1 MVRRNMAPPRAQAH
15 DITLMDLN
23 HLRSFIAVAQFGHL
37 TRASEALHLSQ
48 PALSSHIKTLEE
60 QFGVMLFERTP
71 TGMSLTPS
79 GRRLLVEAEQIIG
92 AVQHLAHSAQ
102 DLRGQPT
109 GHLKI
114 GTVLNPATLRVGETI
129 SRALERYP
137 QIELEL
143 YQMMSSDVLARLRNG
158 TLDAGFFFGAAPE
171 SDIDSIP
178 LRDVV
183 YRVTLAAS
191 RADELLAAEWE
202 TVAQQ
207 PWIVAPAPSSHH
219 QLVMNLFANGAP
231 RPERIIEADSE
242 SVINDLVE
250 SGVGV
255 SLIRDEIAAH
265 SVDTGRTVI
274 WPNRQV
280 TTKLWFVHPA
290 ARRTDPL
297 IVALRDVQ
305 QDIWTAEALRER
317 EGEPIAAT
325 ASATR

>member
-1 MVRRNMAPPRAQAH
+1 
-15 DITLMDLN
+15 
-23 HLRSFIAVAQFGHL
+23 
-37 TRASEALHLSQ
+37 LSQ

-60 QFGVMLFERTP
+60 QFGVPLFERTP
-71 TGMSLTPS
+71 TGMTLTPS

-92 AVQHLAHSAQ
+92 AVRHLAHSAQ

-143 YQMMSSDVLARLRNG
+143 YQVMSSDVLARLRNG
-158 TLDAGFFFGAAPE
+158 TLDAGFFFGDAPE
-171 SDIDSIP
+171 GDIDSIP

-183 YRVTLAAS
+183 YRVSLAAS

-202 TVAQQ
+202 TIAQQ
-207 PWIVAPAPSSHH
+207 PWIVAPSPSSHH
-219 QLVMNLFANGAP
+219 QLVMNLFTEGAP

-255 SLIRDEIAAH
+255 SLIRDEIAAQ
-265 SVDTGRTVI
+265 SVEAGRSVV
-274 WPNRQV
+274 WPGRRI
-280 TTKLWFVHPA
+280 TTKLWFVHSA
-290 ARRTDPL
+290 DRLTDPL

-305 QDIWTAEALRER
+305 HDVWSGER
-317 EGEPIAAT
+317 PPAKDVAPVAIAAG
-325 ASATR
+325 AGP

>member
-1 MVRRNMAPPRAQAH
+1 
-15 DITLMDLN
+15 MDLN
-23 HLRSFIAVAQFGHL
+23 HLRSFVAVAKFGHL

-60 QFGVMLFERTP
+60 QFGVTLFERTP
-71 TGMSLTPS
+71 TGMTLTPS

-92 AVQHLAHSAQ
+92 AVRHLAHSAQ

-114 GTVLNPATLRVGETI
+114 GTVLNPATLRVGELI

-143 YQMMSSDVLARLRNG
+143 YQVMSSDVLARIRNG
-158 TLDAGFFFGAAPE
+158 TLDAGFYFGAAPE

-178 LRDVV
+178 LRDIV
-183 YRVTLAAS
+183 YRVSLPAS
-191 RADELLAAEWE
+191 RADELSAADWG
-202 TVAQQ
+202 TIAQQ

-219 QLVMNLFANGAP
+219 QLVMNLLGDGAP
-231 RPERIIEADSE
+231 RPERIIEADTE

-255 SLIRDEIAAH
+255 SLIRDEIAAQ
-265 SVDTGRTVI
+265 SVEAGRSVI
-274 WPNRQV
+274 WPGRQV
-280 TTKLWFVHPA
+280 TTKLWLVHA
-290 ARRTDPL
+290 ADRRTDPL

-305 QDIWTAEALRER
+305 RDVWSDESQPANES
-317 EGEPIAAT
+317 AAP
-325 ASATR
+325 AAAPAAAAR

>member
-1 MVRRNMAPPRAQAH
+1 
-15 DITLMDLN
+15 MDLN
-23 HLRSFIAVAQFGHL
+23 HLRSVVAVAKFGHL

-60 QFGVMLFERTP
+60 QFGVTLFERTP
-71 TGMSLTPS
+71 TGMTLTPS
-79 GRRLLVEAEQIIG
+79 GSRLLVEVEQIIG
-92 AVQHLAHSAQ
+92 AVRHLADSAQ

-143 YQMMSSDVLARLRNG
+143 YQVMSSDVLARLRNG
-158 TLDAGFFFGAAPE
+158 TLDAGFFFGDAPE
-171 SDIDSIP
+171 SDIDSIA

-183 YRVTLAAS
+183 YRVTFAAS
-191 RADELLAAEWE
+191 RADEFLAAEWE
-202 TVAQQ
+202 TISQQ
-207 PWIVAPAPSSHH
+207 PWIVAPSPSSHH
-219 QLVMNLFANGAP
+219 QLVMNLFAEGAP

-255 SLIRDEIAAH
+255 SLIRDEIAAQ
-265 SVDTGRTVI
+265 SVEAGRSVV
-274 WPNRQV
+274 WPGRQV

-290 ARRTDPL
+290 HRRTDPL
-297 IVALRDVQ
+297 IVALRNVQHDVWSGKRPPTS
-305 QDIWTAEALRER
+305 DVAPVAV
-317 EGEPIAAT
+317 AAG
-325 ASATR
+325 AGR

>member
-1 MVRRNMAPPRAQAH
+1 
-15 DITLMDLN
+15 MDLN
-23 HLRSFIAVAQFGHL
+23 HLRSFVAVAKFGHL

-60 QFGVMLFERTP
+60 QFGVTLFERTP
-71 TGMSLTPS
+71 TGMTLTPA

-92 AVQHLAHSAQ
+92 AVRHLTHSAQ

-114 GTVLNPATLRVGETI
+114 GTVLNPAILRVGELI

-143 YQMMSSDVLARLRNG
+143 SQVMSSDVLAGIRNG
-158 TLDAGFFFGAAPE
+158 TLDAGFYFGRAPE
-171 SDIDSIP
+171 SDIDGIA

-183 YRVTLAAS
+183 YRVTLPAT
-191 RADELLAAEWE
+191 RADELLTAQWE
-202 TVAQQ
+202 TIAQQ
-207 PWIVAPAPSSHH
+207 PWIVAPAPSTHH
-219 QLVMNLFANGAP
+219 HLVMSLFDDGTA

-255 SLIRDEIAAH
+255 SLVRDEIAAQ
-265 SVDTGRTVI
+265 SVDAGRSVV
-274 WPNRQV
+274 WPGREI
-280 TTKLWFVHPA
+280 TTKLWLVHA
-290 ARRTDPL
+290 ADRGTDPL

-305 QDIWTAEALRER
+305 HDVWSRER
-317 EGEPIAAT
+317 ESAHESAAPV
-325 ASATR
+325 AAVAGADR

>member
-1 MVRRNMAPPRAQAH
+1 
-15 DITLMDLN
+15 MDLN
-23 HLRSFIAVAQFGHL
+23 HLRSFVAVAKFGHL
-37 TRASEALHLSQ
+37 TRAAEALHLSQ

-60 QFGVMLFERTP
+60 QFGVTLFERTP
-71 TGMSLTPS
+71 TGMTLTPS

-92 AVQHLAHSAQ
+92 AVRHLAHSAQ

-143 YQMMSSDVLARLRNG
+143 YQVMSSDVLARLRNG
-158 TLDAGFFFGAAPE
+158 TLDAGFFFGDAPE
-171 SDIDSIP
+171 SDIDSVP

-183 YRVTLAAS
+183 YRVTFAAS
-191 RADELLAAEWE
+191 RADELLASEWE

-207 PWIVAPAPSSHH
+207 PWIVAPSPSSHH
-219 QLVMNLFANGAP
+219 QLVMNLFADGEP

-255 SLIRDEIAAH
+255 SLIRDEIAAQ
-265 SVDTGRTVI
+265 SVKAGRSVV
-274 WPNRQV
+274 WPGREV
-280 TTKLWFVHPA
+280 RTTLWFVHPA
-290 ARRTDPL
+290 DRQTDPL
-297 IVALRDVQ
+297 IVALRNVQHDVWPEAASGGE
-305 QDIWTAEALRER
+305 DTVEAL
-317 EGEPIAAT
+317 AA
-325 ASATR
+325 AAGAGR